1 MCFGRRFNVHER
13 HCGTIARTDTT
24 TADLFIFAGTP
35 GQKFDTLHATIS
47 REKREI
53 IIINNQDKKKQ
64 HKQEF
69 NNKKKEKTAPDGSV
83 FVKTC

>member
-1 MCFGRRFNVHER
+1 LLELL
-13 HCGTIARTDTT
+13 ARS
-24 TADLFIFAGTP
+24 L
-35 GQKFDTLHATIS
+35 TLCT
-47 REKREI
+47 RPYLEKKREI